1 MKNVYDIK
9 KDKNLNFILPKKK
22 NLDNSKQYMPE
33 RKIAIIIHLHY
44 LDTIR
49 KYIKYIENIPLDM
62 DMFFTFSDSR
72 IKEILLQTKVGR
84 RNNYKFIE
92 KQNRGRDISAFLV
105 ACRKNIINYE
115 YICFV
120 HDKKEKKQIYKEDT
134 EKWIQCLWENML
146 GSTEYIENIITT
158 FYENPQ
164 LGLLVP
170 PTPLSA
176 HFSMAITNTWSTNFP
191 IAELLVDKMHLNCN
205 LDYSKPPITIGT
217 VYWARVQALRKL
229 FDIEWKYE
237 DFDEEPLEE
246 NGTISHAIERI
257 FAYVAQDTG
266 FETGWVMTDEYAGER
281 FEYIY
286 QSLQKAFEKL
296 GESLDIRCIEELYG
310 YERKSQELM
319 VFINKYK
326 KIYIYGAG
334 MLGKSCLFMINK
346 EQKVPDAFI
355 VSDIN
360 QNQKEIQG
368 IAVCSLEQ
376 IELNEYCGV
385 IIGVGKKYQNEVLEK
400 IKERNPNFSNIYFY
414 RKY

>member
-62 DMFFTFSDSR
+62 DVFFTFSDSR

-158 FYENPQ
+158 FYE
-164 LGLLVP
+164 
-170 PTPLSA
+170 
-176 HFSMAITNTWSTNFP
+176 
-191 IAELLVDKMHLNCN
+191 
-205 LDYSKPPITIGT
+205 IGR
-217 VYWARVQALRKL
+217 ASCRERV
-229 FDIEWKYE
+229 
-237 DFDEEPLEE
+237 
-246 NGTISHAIERI
+246 
-257 FAYVAQDTG
+257 
-266 FETGWVMTDEYAGER
+266 
-281 FEYIY
+281 
-286 QSLQKAFEKL
+286 
-296 GESLDIRCIEELYG
+296 
-310 YERKSQELM
+310 
-319 VFINKYK
+319 
-326 KIYIYGAG
+326 
-334 MLGKSCLFMINK
+334 
-346 EQKVPDAFI
+346 
-355 VSDIN
+355 
-360 QNQKEIQG
+360 
-368 IAVCSLEQ
+368 
-376 IELNEYCGV
+376 
-385 IIGVGKKYQNEVLEK
+385 
-400 IKERNPNFSNIYFY
+400 
-414 RKY
+414 